1 MTTINPYAA
10 PKAAVADETLV
21 LSDDF
26 VPGGLKQP
34 AGHGWDWIA
43 AAWEMFKRQP
53 GLWIGIWL
61 LLIVMSFG
69 VALVPFL
76 GNFITMLVW
85 PVLMAGIAIG
95 CRALD
100 EGRELELGHLFAGF
114 QQRTGTLFAVGGLYL
129 AGVLA
134 ITLVV
139 MLVVGAGV
147 FALMSGGE
155 ADPGMMAATG
165 GVGVLLGA
173 LIILALM
180 LPLVM
185 AIWFA
190 PALVV
195 FHKMGALD
203 SMKMSFAACLSNLL
217 PFLLYGVIFLALAI
231 VATLPL
237 LLGWLALGPVI
248 SITVYTAYRDIFFKP
263 R

>member
-1 MTTINPYAA
+1 MSTPNPYAA
-10 PKAAVADETLV
+10 PKAALADETVTLGGN
-21 LSDDF
+21 F
-26 VPGGLKQP
+26 IPGGESRP
-34 AGHGWDWIA
+34 AGNGWSWIASGWDL
-43 AAWEMFKRQP
+43 FKRQP

-61 LLIVMSFG
+61 LLMLMSFG
-69 VALVPFL
+69 VALIPFL

-85 PVLMAGIAIG
+85 PVLLAGIAIG

-129 AGVLA
+129 AGVMV

-147 FALMSGGE
+147 FALMRGGE
-155 ADPGMMAATG
+155 ADPAMVAAMG
-165 GVGVLLGA
+165 GIGVLLGV
-173 LIILALM
+173 LIVLALM

-190 PALVV
+190 PTLVV
-195 FHKMGALD
+195 FHEMGALD
-203 SMKMSFAACLSNLL
+203 SMKMSFAACLKNIL
-217 PFLLYGVIFLALAI
+217 PFLLYGVIFFALAI

-248 SITVYTAYRDIFFKP
+248 SITVYTTYRDIFFKP

>member
-10 PKAAVADETLV
+10 PKAALADETLV

-34 AGHGWDWIA
+34 ASHGWDWIA

-100 EGRELELGHLFAGF
+100 EGRELELAHLFAGF
-114 QQRTGTLFAVGGLYL
+114 RERTGTLLAAGGLYL
-129 AGVLA
+129 GAFLVMLLVVVLVMGVGIFAMAGVGAL
-134 ITLVV
+134 LG
-139 MLVVGAGV
+139 MLV
-147 FALMSGGE
+147 L
-155 ADPGMMAATG
+155 
-165 GVGVLLGA
+165 
-173 LIILALM
+173 LALT

-190 PALVV
+190 APLVV
-195 FHKMGALD
+195 FHERGALEA
-203 SMKMSFAACLSNLL
+203 MKESFIGCLKNIV
-217 PFLLYGVIFLALAI
+217 PFLLYGVVLFVASI
-231 VATLPL
+231 VAAIPLGLGYLVLLPVAA
-237 LLGWLALGPVI
+237 G
-248 SITVYTAYRDIFFKP
+248 SVYTAYRDIYFTS
-263 R
+263 

>member
-26 VPGGLKQP
+26 VPGGLAQP

-43 AAWEMFKRQP
+43 SAWDLFKRQP

-61 LLIVMSFG
+61 LLMLMSFG
-69 VALVPFL
+69 VALIPFL

-85 PVLMAGIAIG
+85 PVLLAGIAIG

-147 FALMSGGE
+147 FALMRGGE
-155 ADPGMMAATG
+155 ADPAMVAAMGGIGMLL
-165 GVGVLLGA
+165 GVL
-173 LIILALM
+173 IVLALM

-195 FHKMGALD
+195 FHEMGALD
-203 SMKMSFAACLSNLL
+203 SMKMSFAACLKNIV
-217 PFLLYGVIFLALAI
+217 PFLLYGVIFFALAI

-248 SITVYTAYRDIFFKP
+248 SITVYTTYRDVFFKP

>member
-26 VPGGLKQP
+26 VPGGLGQP
-34 AGHGWDWIA
+34 ASHGWDWIA
-43 AAWEMFKRQP
+43 AAWDLFKRQP

-61 LLIVMSFG
+61 LLMLMTFG
-69 VALVPFL
+69 VALIPFL

-85 PVLMAGIAIG
+85 PVLIAGIVIG

-134 ITLVV
+134 LSLVV
-139 MLVVGAGV
+139 FLVVGAGV
-147 FALMSGGE
+147 FAVMSGGE
-155 ADPGMMAATG
+155 ADPAMMAAMG
-165 GVGVLLGA
+165 GIGVLLGV
-173 LIILALM
+173 LIVMALM

-185 AIWFA
+185 AMWFA

-195 FHKMGALD
+195 FHDMGALD
-203 SMKMSFAACLSNLL
+203 SMKMSFAGCLKNIL
-217 PFLLYGVIFLALAI
+217 PFLLFSAIFVALAI
-231 VATLPL
+231 VATLPI
-237 LLGWLALGPVI
+237 LLGWLVLGPVV

>member
-1 MTTINPYAA
+1 MTTTNPYAA

-26 VPGGLKQP
+26 VPGGLPQP
-34 AGHGWDWIA
+34 ASHGWDWIA
-43 AAWEMFKRQP
+43 GAWDLFKRQP

-61 LLIVMSFG
+61 LLMLMCFG

-76 GNFITMLVW
+76 GNFVTMLVW

-129 AGVLA
+129 AGMIAISLA
-134 ITLVV
+134 VFLVI
-139 MLVVGAGV
+139 GAGV

-155 ADPGMMAATG
+155 VDSGTVAAMSG
-165 GVGVLLGA
+165 IGVLLGV
-173 LIILALM
+173 LIVMALM

-190 PALVV
+190 PTLVV
-195 FHKMGALD
+195 FHGMGALD
-203 SMKMSFAACLSNLL
+203 AMKMSFAACLKNML
-217 PFLLYGVIFLALAI
+217 PFLLYGVIFFGLAI
-231 VATLPL
+231 VATVPL

-248 SITVYTAYRDIFFKP
+248 SITVYTAYRDVYFKP

>member
-34 AGHGWDWIA
+34 ASHGWDWIA
-43 AAWEMFKRQP
+43 SAWDLFKRQP
-53 GLWIGIWL
+53 WLWIGMWL
-61 LLIVMSFG
+61 LLMLMSFG
-69 VALVPFL
+69 VALIPFL

-95 CRALD
+95 CRALE

-129 AGVLA
+129 AGVMA
-134 ITLVV
+134 ITLAV

-155 ADPGMMAATG
+155 ADPAMMAAMG
-165 GVGVLLGA
+165 GIGLLLGVL
-173 LIILALM
+173 IVMALM

-195 FHKMGALD
+195 FHEMGAWD
-203 SMKMSFAACLSNLL
+203 AMKMSFVSCLRNLL
-217 PFLLYGVIFLALAI
+217 PFLLYGVIFFGLAI

-248 SITVYTAYRDIFFKP
+248 SITVYTSYRDIYFKP

>member
-26 VPGGLKQP
+26 VPGGLGQP
-34 AGHGWDWIA
+34 ASHGWDWIA
-43 AAWEMFKRQP
+43 AAWDLFKRQP

-61 LLIVMSFG
+61 LLMLMTFG
-69 VALVPFL
+69 VALIPFL
-76 GNFITMLVW
+76 GNFVTMLVW

-134 ITLVV
+134 LGLVV
-139 MLVVGAGV
+139 FLVVGAGV
-147 FALMSGGE
+147 FAVMSGGE
-155 ADPGMMAATG
+155 ADPAMMAAMG
-165 GVGVLLGA
+165 GIGVLLGV
-173 LIILALM
+173 LIVMALM

-195 FHKMGALD
+195 FHEMGALD
-203 SMKMSFAACLSNLL
+203 SMKMSFAACLKNIL
-217 PFLLYGVIFLALAI
+217 PFLLFSAIFVALAI
-231 VATLPL
+231 VATLPI
-237 LLGWLALGPVI
+237 LLGWLVLGPVV

>member
-1 MTTINPYAA
+1 MTTVNPYAA

-21 LSDDF
+21 LSGDF
-26 VPGGLKQP
+26 VPGGLAQP
-34 AGHGWDWIA
+34 ASHGWDWIP
-43 AAWEMFKRQP
+43 AAWDLFKRQP

-61 LLIVMSFG
+61 LLMVMTFG
-69 VALVPFL
+69 VALIPFL
-76 GNFITMLVW
+76 GNFITMLAW

-129 AGVLA
+129 AGVMA
-134 ITLVV
+134 ISLVV
-139 MLVVGAGV
+139 FLVIGAGF

-155 ADPGMMAATG
+155 ADPTMMAAMG
-165 GVGVLLGA
+165 GIGVLLGV
-173 LIILALM
+173 LIVLALM

-195 FHKMGALD
+195 FHEMGALD
-203 SMKMSFAACLSNLL
+203 AMKMSFAGCLKNIL
-217 PFLLYGVIFLALAI
+217 PFLLYGVIFFGLAI

-248 SITVYTAYRDIFFKP
+248 SITVYTAYRDVYFKP

>member
-1 MTTINPYAA
+1 MTTVNPYAA

-26 VPGGLKQP
+26 VPGGLAQP
-34 AGHGWDWIA
+34 ASHGWDWIP
-43 AAWEMFKRQP
+43 AAWDLFKRQP

-69 VALVPFL
+69 VALIPFL
-76 GNFITMLVW
+76 GNFIFMLLW

-129 AGVLA
+129 AGVTL

-155 ADPGMMAATG
+155 VDPNMATAMG
-165 GVGVLLGA
+165 GIGALLGVL
-173 LIILALM
+173 IVLALM

-195 FHKMGALD
+195 FHEMSALD
-203 SMKMSFAACLSNLL
+203 SMKMSFAACLKNIL
-217 PFLLYGVIFLALAI
+217 PFLLYSVIFVGLAI
-231 VATLPL
+231 VASLPL
-237 LLGWLALGPVI
+237 LLGWLVLGPVV
-248 SITVYTAYRDIFFKP
+248 SITVYTAYRDVFFKP

>member
-21 LSDDF
+21 LSNDF
-26 VPGGLKQP
+26 VPGGLGQP
-34 AGHGWDWIA
+34 ASHGWDWIA
-43 AAWEMFKRQP
+43 AAWTLFKRQP

-61 LLIVMSFG
+61 LLMLMTFG
-69 VALVPFL
+69 VALIPFL

-85 PVLMAGIAIG
+85 PVLIAGIAIG

-134 ITLVV
+134 LSLLVF
-139 MLVVGAGV
+139 LVVGAGV
-147 FALMSGGE
+147 FAVMSGGE
-155 ADPGMMAATG
+155 ADPAMMAAMG
-165 GVGVLLGA
+165 GIGVLLGV
-173 LIILALM
+173 LIVMALM

-185 AIWFA
+185 AMWFA
-190 PALVV
+190 PMLVV
-195 FHKMGALD
+195 FHDMGALD
-203 SMKMSFAACLSNLL
+203 SMKMSFAGCLKNIL
-217 PFLLYGVIFLALAI
+217 PFLLFSAIFVALAI
-231 VATLPL
+231 VATLPI
-237 LLGWLALGPVI
+237 LLGWLVLGPVV